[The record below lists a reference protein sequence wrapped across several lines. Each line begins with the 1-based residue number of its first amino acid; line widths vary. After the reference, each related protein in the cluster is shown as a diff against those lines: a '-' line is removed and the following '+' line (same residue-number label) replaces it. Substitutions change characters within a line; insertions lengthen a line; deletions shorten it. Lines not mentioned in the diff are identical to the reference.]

1 MSGQGECFKREP
13 MKNKRKNYKKK
24 KKEPVRLSFVCWALG
39 VEEGGWTLYLEAE
52 MLLQISEIQ
61 PRGLQ
66 LHPL

>member
-1 MSGQGECFKREP
+1 

-24 KKEPVRLSFVCWALG
+24 KKKKEPMSLSFVCWSLE

>member
-1 MSGQGECFKREP
+1 
-13 MKNKRKNYKKK
+13 MKNLKIQQQ
-24 KKEPVRLSFVCWALG
+24 KKEPVSLSFVCWSLG

-61 PRGLQ
+61 PCDLQ